1 MVIEINEKENV
12 YNLLEKFNE
21 QCSKIIES
29 RSGFVSYKDLVNY
42 GKSLINKTEELS
54 SEDFSGT
61 KEITGKIKKILCN
74 SFLDGN
80 GEIFFVAGEL
90 DPRFYGEL
98 IDIYKTHKGENL
110 LKIICGPYIAVENN
124 LFLKYYDVYNNKLD
138 NWWYA
143 KAKDKWW
150 EAHPVFKEAHEN
162 VNIQINIT
170 RKRWEGHFFLG
181 ADNKDVYVEKPHD
194 ELESAEGTAFIN
206 QEQLIAIGM
215 ELWHGIKECFCNE
228 WTKEEPSTLFKPI
241 YAYNKEK
248 SLQKKWDEKY
258 SALYKLVFSGNN
270 LDRSEKHLKPGN

>member
-1 MVIEINEKENV
+1 MVIEINKNV

-29 RSGFVSYKDLVNY
+29 GREVINYKDLVNY
-42 GKSLINKTEELS
+42 AKSSIDEIGNVS
-54 SEDFSGT
+54 SEDFLNA
-61 KEITGKIKKILCN
+61 ENFPEKIKNILCK
-74 SFLDGN
+74 SFLDSN
-80 GEIFFVAGEL
+80 DAIFFIAGEL
-90 DPRFYGEL
+90 NPRYYGTL
-98 IDIYKTHKGENL
+98 IDIYKTQEEKPLVN
-110 LKIICGPYIAVENN
+110 IICGPYIAVEND

-162 VNIQINIT
+162 DKVQINII
-170 RKRWEGHFFLG
+170 RKRWDGHFFLG
-181 ADNKDVYVEKPHD
+181 ASDKNVYVEKPHD
-194 ELESAEGTAFIN
+194 ELESPEGTAFIN

-215 ELWHGIKECFCNE
+215 ELWHGIKECFCCE
-228 WTKEEPSTLFKPI
+228 WTKEEPSTLFKPR
-241 YAYNKEK
+241 YAYDKEK

-270 LDRSEKHLKPGN
+270 LDSSEKYLKPEN